1 MIDRYL
7 VDNVTLSMLTASQK
21 ASTFMRNWCRIP
33 EEIFYEARGLP
44 DIEKLRPL
52 TYQVTTTVL
61 DNVKTVLATI
71 KPEDKVVDLYRNEG
85 NGDVMLL
92 ATALT
97 EMSVSAEQLFGDRWI
112 IATADKGLTRKANE
126 LGVLTCTSDEFIEL
140 VRGFG

>member
-7 VDNVTLSMLTASQK
+7 VDNVTLSMMTASQK
-21 ASTFMRNWCRIP
+21 ASTFMLNRCRIP

-52 TYQVTTTVL
+52 TYPITTTVL
-61 DNVKTVLATI
+61 DNVKVVLATI

-112 IATADKGLTRKANE
+112 IATADKGLTRKAVE
-126 LGVLTCTSDEFIEL
+126 LGVPTCTSAHFIAL
-140 VRGFG
+140 V